1 MEAVAVLQVMDDG
14 SLAQAVVEEI
24 LSSGRICKDFCL
36 DKLLPERLSAWR
48 TFYNSRKQDV
58 VVFLFC
64 AICISP
70 FANAL

>member
-1 MEAVAVLQVMDDG
+1 MDDG
-14 SLAQAVVEEI
+14 SLVQAVVVEI
-24 LSSGRICKDFCL
+24 LSSGQVLGICKDFCL
-36 DKLLPERLSAWR
+36 DKLFPERLGAWR